1 MPAKKHP
8 FHSMCSYLGCF
19 PPAVPRRLIDRW
31 TRPGALVLDPF
42 CGSGTSLVE
51 AILLGR
57 KGLGIDMNPLA
68 VAISRAKVQSV
79 TLGDVLY
86 RVQDLAANYRGA
98 EDLSLVPEDLGI
110 IFHARTLSQLEYL
123 RRALDPESA
132 EDTFLIGALL
142 GIMHG
147 KFRKGGGSAYLSIDM
162 PNTFSM
168 SPEYVRNFIRKNGLR
183 QVPIDAFGK
192 LAERSRW
199 LMREGALPSTSS
211 VVLQGD
217 ATDLRGLLHKASTE
231 HIDAIVTSPPYL
243 GILRYGAFNWIRL
256 WFLGFKPASIDRML
270 DSTDSLERYLSFM
283 TSFLM
288 SASEVMKPGAVVAMV
303 IGDVVEEGLH
313 LPLAERI
320 WEEIEGLVPF
330 ALRTIEMDNFDAS
343 AKTTRIWGD
352 EKKGRATPRD
362 RIIVLERRSPQ
373 KAVKMPR
380 TKKVLPIT
388 HAVDPSVRR

>member
-1 MPAKKHP
+1 MPVKKHP

-19 PPAVPRRLIDRW
+19 PPAVPRRIIDQW
-31 TRPGALVLDPF
+31 TRPGDVVLDPF

-51 AILLGR
+51 AVLLGR
-57 KGLGIDMNPLA
+57 KAVGVDMNPLA
-68 VAISRAKVQSV
+68 VAISRAKAQPIA
-79 TLGDVLY
+79 LGDVLY
-86 RVQDLAANYRGA
+86 RVQDLAAQYRGA
-98 EDLSLVPEDLGI
+98 EDLSSVPEDISI

-123 RRALDPESA
+123 RRTLDPESA
-132 EDTFLIGALL
+132 EDAFLIGALL

-168 SPEYVRNFIRKNGLR
+168 SPEYVRKFVRKNGLR
-183 QVPIDAFGK
+183 QVPVDAFGK

-199 LMREGALPSTSS
+199 LMREGALSNAGASI
-211 VVLQGD
+211 VLQGD
-217 ATDLRGLLHKASTE
+217 ATDLRALLRKAGAGRV
-231 HIDAIVTSPPYL
+231 DAIVTSPPYL
-243 GILRYGAFNWIRL
+243 GVLRYGAFNWIRL
-256 WFLGFKPASIDRML
+256 WFLGFKPASVDRTL

-283 TSFLM
+283 ISFLM
-288 SASEVMKPGAVVAMV
+288 SAGEVLKPKSVVGMV

-330 ALRTIEMDNFDAS
+330 GLKKIEMDNFDAS
-343 AKTTRIWGD
+343 SKTTRIWGE

-362 RIIVLERRSPQ
+362 RIMVLERSPTEKVVRKVRTIRS
-373 KAVKMPR
+373 R
-380 TKKVLPIT
+380 TSDLDG
-388 HAVDPSVRR
+388 H

>member
-1 MPAKKHP
+1 MLEKKHP

-19 PPAVPRRLIDRW
+19 PPAVPRRIIDQW
-31 TRPGALVLDPF
+31 TQPGSVVLDPF
-42 CGSGTSLVE
+42 CGSGTTLVE

-57 KGLGIDMNPLA
+57 KALGIDMNPLA
-68 VAISRAKVQSV
+68 VAISQAKIQRVA
-79 TLGDVLY
+79 LGDVLY
-86 RVQDLAANYRGA
+86 RVQDLAAQYPGA
-98 EDLSLVPEDLGI
+98 RDLSSVPEDISI
-110 IFHARTLSQLEYL
+110 IFHPRTLSQLEYL
-123 RRALDPESA
+123 RRAFDHESA
-132 EDTFLIGALL
+132 EDAFLIGALL

-168 SPEYVRNFIRKNGLR
+168 SPEYVRNFVRRNGLR
-183 QVPIDAFGK
+183 QISTDVFGK

-199 LMREGALPSTSS
+199 LMREGPLPSVSS

-217 ATDLRGLLHKASTE
+217 ATDLRALLRTAGAE
-231 HIDAIVTSPPYL
+231 RVDAIVTSPPYL

-256 WFLGFKPASIDRML
+256 WFLGFKPAPVDRML
-270 DSTDSLERYLSFM
+270 DSTDSLERYLSFI

-288 SASEVMKPGAVVAMV
+288 SASEVIKPGSVVAMV

-330 ALRTIEMDNFDAS
+330 ALKTIETDNFDAS
-343 AKTTRIWGD
+343 TKTTRIWGD

-362 RIIVLERRSPQ
+362 RIIVLERRSSH
-373 KAVKMPR
+373 KAAKTPR
-380 TKKVLPIT
+380 TKKNQLAATFP
-388 HAVDPSVRR
+388 